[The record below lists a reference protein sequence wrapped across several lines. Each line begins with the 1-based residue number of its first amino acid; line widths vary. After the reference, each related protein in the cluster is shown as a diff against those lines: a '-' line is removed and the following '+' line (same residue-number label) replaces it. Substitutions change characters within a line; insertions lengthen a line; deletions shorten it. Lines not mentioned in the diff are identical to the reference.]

1 MNSKE
6 RRWLEMVIAQAGL
19 PDEDDPAHICGIC
32 GRVSCNSSCELGGD
46 AMQWGVFE
54 DIQGLPDGYTSDA
67 L

>member
-6 RRWLEMVIAQAGL
+6 RRWLDMVIAQAGL

-32 GRVSCNSSCELGGD
+32 GRVSCNSSCE
-46 AMQWGVFE
+46 
-54 DIQGLPDGYTSDA
+54 QGYESQPWDRFDYIRVPTDGYTSDA